1 MLNIFKRKPVP
12 GSYDPLAAVL
22 FNEASEFGTI
32 PYHRAKEVVSIFGH
46 QIELT
51 FLQKYGDATDW
62 ELCDIDVGEFLE
74 FIDCEVHM
82 ILHPKV

>member
-12 GSYDPLAAVL
+12 GSYDPLAALL

-32 PYHRAKEVVSIFGH
+32 PYHRAKEVASIFGH
-46 QIELT
+46 QIEL
-51 FLQKYGDATDW
+51 FFRIEYGDDTDW

-74 FIDCEVHM
+74 FIDCKVHM
-82 ILHPKV
+82 ILYPKV